1 MTRAYL
7 NLADSSGSRAMRR
20 AAAALPPFGLSHS
33 SVSQAKPA
41 AAIAIPHSLGVGSAS
56 DHPSPD
62 TGARKSGTLR
72 KLAITATYAIT
83 GVYAVWL
90 TVTLP

>member
-7 NLADSSGSRAMRR
+7 N
-20 AAAALPPFGLSHS
+20 
-33 SVSQAKPA
+33 
-41 AAIAIPHSLGVGSAS
+41 
-56 DHPSPD
+56 
-62 TGARKSGTLR
+62 
-72 KLAITATYAIT
+72 LAITATYAIT